1 MANVSYFEWLQIGS
15 FVFTAGGLAMYLR
28 TSLKQNK
35 EKINELAHSNNEI
48 NTVCYENKEEIN
60 NIKFLYV
67 PRDEAYKNF
76 VKSEVMDLKLD
87 VITEKIERNLDGN
100 NHLSTAIDDV
110 KRMIEHIQSNKQI
123 NKKGD

>member
-60 NIKFLYV
+60 NIKLLYV

-87 VITEKIERNLDGN
+87 VLTEKIERNLDGN

-110 KRMIEHIQSNKQI
+110 KRMIEHIQTNK
-123 NKKGD
+123 